1 MADNEFKTIQPPQ
14 SSEIK
19 RRNLNGFLSTLFGFR
34 KAKDGKNVNFVQV
47 DLDSNQRI
55 NQAFIANAPST
66 SGKLNKK
73 LDELWNSWL
82 NETDLST
89 GTFMSRLDRCNQ
101 LLYAFRN
108 DPFIYQTVNLYA
120 DEATQ
125 LDIQD
130 TIINIET
137 PDVRM
142 TRDMYSLLNQ
152 WGITQ
157 TRVRST
163 IKEMALYGDAFWA
176 NKISEKGVER
186 IIPMKQM
193 DVTERLEFDPLRA
206 LEMKKRR
213 EGQFGHFASKNYLIG
228 EMLDSMDDSQDI
240 AEIFDRKLFGFALE
254 RDLVVPAWS
263 VSHFR
268 VDADMSQ
275 FYPFGESPI
284 LGALPTFK
292 QMQSTITLQSI
303 ARVMSFPVTVYEVN
317 TNDSMDEARQ
327 FAMVDRVREAYDN
340 IGVLPNQGGSESF
353 TVNTKIWAPKGLL
366 SIETKGS
373 NVDTKNIDDLKL
385 YQERN
390 AVACGLPKSFFSD
403 DWYGLNGSASGKS
416 LMQQYKPW
424 ARKVYSVQSAF
435 LETLADL
442 FRIHF
447 AITGVYDFRTPF
459 TLSMKFPAEEE
470 TKDKIE
476 SQKDSMSLASEV
488 VKLIKSM
495 IGAEEDETLPPDII
509 RDIVGKYTFLDA
521 SDIMKWSRD
530 ASYAPR
536 KGVAMDLEG
545 GNGGGEEGLS
555 FGGGED
561 LGEEDLGGGDF
572 GSNASIES
580 LEEPAVEE
588 APVEEPVGE
597 EIALESARVRRSR
610 LEEGR
615 MREKKLVESYN
626 IKKDDIYFQSLKEC
640 AVGGFVRHGHHISVY
655 NQVPSQNTLFL
666 ETLARNN
673 GSERAQKLREDSQAV
688 SCVRLED

>member
-1 MADNEFKTIQPPQ
+1 MADNELKNIVPPQ
-14 SSEIK
+14 SSALK

-34 KAKDGKNVNFVQV
+34 TTKDGKNINFVQV
-47 DLDSNQRI
+47 DLDSNQRVS
-55 NQAFIANAPST
+55 QSFISNAPVVGN
-66 SGKLNKK
+66 GKLNHK

-89 GTFMSRLDRCNQ
+89 GTFMSRMELCNQ
-101 LLYAFRN
+101 LLYAYRN

-142 TRDMYSLLNQ
+142 TRDMYNLLNQ
-152 WGITQ
+152 WGVTQ

-163 IKEMALYGDAFWA
+163 IHEMALYGNAFWA
-176 NKISEKGVER
+176 NKVSDKGVER

-193 DVTERLEFDPLRA
+193 DVTERLEFDPIRA

-213 EGQFGHFASKNYLIG
+213 EGQFGSFASKNYLIG
-228 EMLDSMDDSQDI
+228 EMLNSMNEAQDI
-240 AEIFDRKLFGFALE
+240 ADIFDRKLFGFALE

-263 VSHFR
+263 ISHFR

-284 LGALPTFK
+284 LGALPAFK
-292 QMQSTITLQSI
+292 QTQSTITLQSI

-340 IGVLPNQGGSESF
+340 IGVLPDQGGSENF
-353 TVNTKIWAPKGLL
+353 TVNTKIWIPKGLL
-366 SIETKGS
+366 TIETKGS
-373 NVDTKNIDDLKL
+373 NVDAKNIDDLKL
-385 YQERN
+385 YQERT
-390 AVACGLPKSFFSD
+390 AVSCGLPKSFFSD

-447 AITGVYDFRTPF
+447 AITGMYDFRTPF

-470 TKDKIE
+470 TKDKIDA
-476 SQKDSMSLASEV
+476 QKDSMSLASEV

-495 IGAEEDETLPPDII
+495 IGADEDETLPPDII

-530 ASYAPR
+530 ASYSPK
-536 KGVAMDLEG
+536 KGGAMDLEG
-545 GNGGGEEGLS
+545 GNGGGEGGLS

-561 LGEEDLGGGDF
+561 IDLGGEEDFGGNEPEL
-572 GSNASIES
+572 SVP

-588 APVEEPVGE
+588 APVEPVGE
-597 EIALESARVRRSR
+597 ELALESHSR
-610 LEEGR
+610 KGRLTEGR
-615 MREKKLVESYN
+615 MREKKLTESYN
-626 IKKDDIYFQSLKEC
+626 IKKDDIYFQALKEC
-640 AVGGFVRHGHHISVY
+640 AVGGFVRRGQHISVY
-655 NQVPSQNTLFL
+655 NQVPSENYLFL
-666 ETLARNN
+666 ETLAKNN

-688 SCVRLED
+688 SCAKMEE